1 MFIWCD
7 FFLDDFDAGRYL
19 LLTPDIDEN
28 YLIESPA
35 KIRDPQLL
43 ESSLEMKT
51 KYEIKFTQS
60 FLSMQPGDDV
70 EIYGLTFFCPRTS
83 QKNGGNMLTIQLK
96 RIETIKNEETNE
108 NEIIAII
115 LKSPADNITIKTE
128 QDNNNDDVK
137 KVVEEEEEE
146 EEFRFTQKVHTEYGR
161 YGGVKLWSIE
171 DASIIPSEDPHTYI
185 ICSSELFY

>member
-1 MFIWCD
+1 
-7 FFLDDFDAGRYL
+7 
-19 LLTPDIDEN
+19 
-28 YLIESPA
+28 
-35 KIRDPQLL
+35 
-43 ESSLEMKT
+43 MKT

-108 NEIIAII
+108 NEITAII

-128 QDNNNDDVK
+128 QDNNDDVK
-137 KVVEEEEEE
+137 KVEE